1 MDLRS
6 GLSSI
11 LPEDRILASGEE
23 LESHGRRTFFTFF
36 TSHSPHPP
44 DVVVFPKSRSE
55 VVQVLRFAN
64 EHGIHVIPFG
74 QGSSLEG
81 HTIPRQ

>member
-1 MDLRS
+1 VDLHS

-11 LPEDRILASGEE
+11 LPEDQVLTSGEE
-23 LESHGRRTFFTFF
+23 LERHGRAFFTFF
-36 TSHSPHPP
+36 TSHSPHSP
-44 DVVVFPKSRSE
+44 DAVVFPKSRNE

-74 QGSSLEG
+74 QGS
-81 HTIPRQ
+81 TV